1 MPSPE
6 EIELRNLKQKV
17 KDRVQVETN
26 SIPKIYEEELARSN
40 LSPTALILAPV
51 ATEAKSNLNRI
62 RRKTTAPLPTSS
74 EFEIPD
80 TYRNTFNG
88 EPFICTDKIVNKKR
102 MILFATD
109 QQLELLFSSEWI
121 FLDGTFDVCPKQFKQ
136 LYTIHCLKFQQNF
149 PCVISLLSGKST
161 DIYRQLLSELEYHA
175 ERLKLKFEPVH
186 IMSDFE
192 MSLIKAIKQKFPKA
206 MHHGCFFHLCQS
218 LYKEVQALD
227 LAEAYL
233 NDEDI
238 RLACRSTM
246 ALALMPFEHIQKAF
260 ELLKKDSP
268 EEMED
273 FFHYF
278 ENQWLKRIPPKYWNV
293 PTLEFRTNNFA
304 EGWHNKFNNR
314 VEKHHPNVWHLIEY
328 LKREEL
334 SFRQQLGKI
343 NSGLQKKSSNKT
355 CTTRAQI
362 DTLTKRHEQQQIDL
376 LEFLHGLSTLVAK
389 NSKKGL

>member
-1 MPSPE
+1 CSANVHTNQNDHFLKANGHHHHMPSPE
-6 EIELRNLKQKV
+6 QIELRNLKQKV

-26 SIPKIYEEELARSN
+26 SVPKIYEKELARSN

-88 EPFICTDKIVNKKR
+88 ELFI
-102 MILFATD
+102 
-109 QQLELLFSSEWI
+109 
-121 FLDGTFDVCPKQFKQ
+121 
-136 LYTIHCLKFQQNF
+136 YF
-149 PCVISLLSGKST
+149 PYVISLLSGKLT
-161 DIYRQLLSELEYHA
+161 AIYRQLLSELEYHA

-246 ALALMPFEHIQKAF
+246 ALAL
-260 ELLKKDSP
+260 
-268 EEMED
+268 
-273 FFHYF
+273 
-278 ENQWLKRIPPKYWNV
+278 
-293 PTLEFRTNNFA
+293 
-304 EGWHNKFNNR
+304 
-314 VEKHHPNVWHLIEY
+314 
-328 LKREEL
+328 L
-334 SFRQQLGKI
+334 SFEYI
-343 NSGLQKKSSNKT
+343 
-355 CTTRAQI
+355 
-362 DTLTKRHEQQQIDL
+362 
-376 LEFLHGLSTLVAK
+376 
-389 NSKKGL
+389 